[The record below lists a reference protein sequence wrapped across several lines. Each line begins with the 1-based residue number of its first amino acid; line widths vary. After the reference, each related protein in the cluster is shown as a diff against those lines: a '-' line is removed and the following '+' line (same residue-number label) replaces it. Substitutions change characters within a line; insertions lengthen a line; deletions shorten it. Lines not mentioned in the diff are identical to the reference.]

1 MKGDESN
8 TFENEQTLDEAN
20 NMRKAQL
27 KDDQNLSAEES
38 GEDEIDTQTKESMAN
53 GGTNVFAREGKPAA
67 SLSDFEIVK
76 MIGKGT
82 FGKVFL
88 VK

>member
-1 MKGDESN
+1 
-8 TFENEQTLDEAN
+8 
-20 NMRKAQL
+20 
-27 KDDQNLSAEES
+27 
-38 GEDEIDTQTKESMAN
+38 MAN
-53 GGTNVFAREGKPAA
+53 GGTSVFAREGKAPA